1 MAVLVPQN
9 QKAPMHNFTPD
20 SLFDANRSK
29 ANRSFSSNKTAK
41 LKSPKAS
48 TINNILAF
56 SKALEVQNSKR
67 TMVEVVLN

>member
-1 MAVLVPQN
+1 VSQK

-29 ANRSFSSNKTAK
+29 ANHSFSSNKTAR
-41 LKSPKAS
+41 LKSPKAL

-56 SKALEVQNSKR
+56 SKALEVQNGKR
-67 TMVEVVLN
+67 AMVEVVLN